1 MKSESG
7 RSLIEIVGVITVG
20 AVMMVSAIGMYNMM
34 RNNHKRTVA
43 ESQLEQIASDVK
55 LLLEARGDYSDVS
68 VDYLIKAGALKN
80 THAPIGGNGWSITPG
95 IDNTS
100 FSINLTEL
108 TQGECAYFSSTTPK
122 WTTNIIINGFELGD
136 NSDKC
141 FSTPTNQ
148 ISFIVE

>member
-7 RSLIEIVGVITVG
+7 RSLIEIVGVIAIGT
-20 AVMMVSAIGMYNMM
+20 VMMVSAIGMYNMM

-43 ESQLEQIASDVK
+43 ESQLKQIASDVK
-55 LLLEARGDYSDVS
+55 LLLEVRGDYSDVS

-80 THAPIGGNGWSITPG
+80 TKAPIGGDNWSITPG
-95 IDNTS
+95 IDNIS
-100 FSINLTEL
+100 FNINLTDL
-108 TQGECAYFSSTTPK
+108 TQGECAYFSSATSK
-122 WTTNIIINGFELGD
+122 WATSVIVNGFELGD

-148 ISFIVE
+148 ISFVVK